1 MPLPS
6 RINPHVIQSKSFAIL
21 LYKLKD
27 FGYIFRNFTEND
39 YGIDFEIEQVVCEQL
54 IGKFIKVQVKASET
68 YVGNNDQTISVSN
81 LKQSTL
87 KYWCN
92 LSFHCHVIIVA
103 IDITNEQM
111 YISEP
116 IFWDACKLLDRENSS
131 KTLRI
136 QANLGTEYN
145 VRLDTIFNKRKL
157 IDTIN
162 ATKSFLINLKQIVEM
177 YYTSSYHDTFSPIE
191 NPEMFFLL
199 LNLADVLIGN
209 KYDIANMEIF
219 SIDIYSGDRSYG
231 ILYDLIIADKNKI
244 YDPNSLRDIIT
255 EDDGY
260 YEIPNILCKFICLS
274 ILPKLV
280 ETVIALKN
288 DIIASHLYWESTDEL
303 LLRLAK
309 NTQLSS
315 FVEWDN
321 LHVRMR

>member
-1 MPLPS
+1 
-6 RINPHVIQSKSFAIL
+6 
-21 LYKLKD
+21 
-27 FGYIFRNFTEND
+27 
-39 YGIDFEIEQVVCEQL
+39 
-54 IGKFIKVQVKASET
+54 
-68 YVGNNDQTISVSN
+68 
-81 LKQSTL
+81 
-87 KYWCN
+87 
-92 LSFHCHVIIVA
+92 
-103 IDITNEQM
+103 
-111 YISEP
+111 
-116 IFWDACKLLDRENSS
+116 
-131 KTLRI
+131 
-136 QANLGTEYN
+136 
-145 VRLDTIFNKRKL
+145 
-157 IDTIN
+157 
-162 ATKSFLINLKQIVEM
+162 
-177 YYTSSYHDTFSPIE
+177 
-191 NPEMFFLL
+191 
-199 LNLADVLIGN
+199 GN